1 MNAPS
6 LQNTLEDF
14 LDLLRGLWRFRWIA
28 LVVAWCLAPL
38 LWIGIFM
45 IPNTYESYAKVFVDT
60 QTALSAA
67 TEGLSI
73 GSPVNSEI
81 QRVRDALLGG
91 PELRRVAN
99 DTGLMAGALTGAQ
112 QQAVIAKLRQ
122 NIDITGNLEPQST
135 MALFTITYRDRSRA
149 RSLQVVQDL
158 LNTFVEGTL
167 GGKQQGSED
176 AEKFLTRQISEY
188 GQRLSVSEQR
198 LAAFKK
204 QNVGLLPSQ
213 QGDYFSNL
221 QADMNQLTKDKE
233 RLSLE
238 QRKRAV
244 LAQQLHGG
252 QQFTTGP
259 AGSGTQNP
267 AALDTEGQIAQA
279 QQKLN
284 ELLLKFTDK
293 YPDVIALRQTL
304 KQLKAR
310 EKEQIAAAKQG
321 DLGAAAQLSLTAN
334 PVYQKLQEQYDAEGV
349 TIASIQQEIS
359 DREQAIAKLRSMI
372 STAPEVQAQYSKLT
386 RDYKV
391 TRTQYDALLA
401 RLDRAQLG
409 QQAAST
415 GAVKFQVIDPPT
427 AEFAPVAP
435 RRALLILA
443 SLVASLAVGGGV
455 AYLLQLLRPVFVSQR
470 QLGAVTGLPVLG
482 SVSMAWLDQHR
493 SVLRSERRRYLW
505 AMAALVVLGFG
516 ILVLQAHIY
525 SLLRGV
531 HA

>member
-14 LDLLRGLWRFRWIA
+14 LDLLRGLWRFRWPA
-28 LVVAWCLAPL
+28 LIVAWCLAPL

-60 QTALSAA
+60 RTALSEA

-73 GSPVNSEI
+73 ASPMDSEI
-81 QRVRDALLGG
+81 ERVRDALLGG
-91 PELRRVAN
+91 PELRKVAN

-112 QQAVIAKLRQ
+112 QQAVIANLRK
-122 NIDITGNLEPQST
+122 NIDITGNLEPRST
-135 MALFTITYRDRSRA
+135 MALFTITYRDPNRT
-149 RSLQVVQDL
+149 RSLQVVDHL

-167 GGKQQGSED
+167 GGKQQGSEE
-176 AEKFLTRQISEY
+176 AEKFLTRQIAAY
-188 GQRLSVSEQR
+188 GERLSTSEQR

-204 QNVGLLPSQ
+204 QNVGLLPGE
-213 QGDYFSNL
+213 QGDYFSHL
-221 QADMNQLTKDKE
+221 QTSMSDLTKDKE

-238 QRKRAV
+238 LRKRAV
-244 LAQQLHGG
+244 LSQQLHAG
-252 QQFTTGP
+252 QQFTAGP
-259 AGSGTQNP
+259 GDSGTQNP

-284 ELLLKFTDK
+284 QLLLKFTNK
-293 YPDVIALRQTL
+293 YPDVMALRQTL

-310 EKEQIAAAKQG
+310 EAAQIAAAKRG

-359 DREQAIAKLRSMI
+359 DREQEIAKLRSMI
-372 STAPEVQAQYSKLT
+372 STAPEVQAQYAKLT
-386 RDYKV
+386 RDYNV
-391 TRTQYDALLA
+391 TRTQYDALLG
-401 RLDRAQLG
+401 RLDRARLG
-409 QQAAST
+409 QQAATT
-415 GAVKFQVIDPPT
+415 GVVKFQVIDPPT

-435 RRALLILA
+435 RRALLILGA
-443 SLVASLAVGGGV
+443 LILSFAVGGGV
-455 AYLLQLLRPVFVSQR
+455 AYLMQLLRPVFVSQR

-482 SVSMAWLDQHR
+482 SVSMAWLDERR

-505 AMAALVVLGFG
+505 AMAGLAVLGLG

-525 SLLRGV
+525 SLFGGV